1 MFRARR
7 HFWED
12 GGKKKEEQK
21 RARATI
27 GRARVLARN
36 PAADPVYSVTAEWQ
50 KKKKTRLV
58 L

>member
-12 GGKKKEEQK
+12 GGKRKKSKNAHEPQSEVHACLPETLLLILFTVLQLS
-21 RARATI
+21 
-27 GRARVLARN
+27 GRRR
-36 PAADPVYSVTAEWQ
+36 
-50 KKKKTRLV
+50 KKTRLV